1 MPYLYIYMYPSHRLA
16 ADQSSA
22 EAPIEVL
29 EAMRI
34 ESTELPRVGV
44 MATVASARSFNNNV
58 PPFDHT
64 FDDRGVQFVQD
75 QLPLDTEITDF
86 HLIQGVR
93 GTAGLDVSTDP

>member
-58 PPFDHT
+58 RPFDHT

-75 QLPLDTEITDF
+75 HCLST
-86 HLIQGVR
+86 LISLTFISSR
-93 GTAGLDVSTDP
+93 GSGALRAWT